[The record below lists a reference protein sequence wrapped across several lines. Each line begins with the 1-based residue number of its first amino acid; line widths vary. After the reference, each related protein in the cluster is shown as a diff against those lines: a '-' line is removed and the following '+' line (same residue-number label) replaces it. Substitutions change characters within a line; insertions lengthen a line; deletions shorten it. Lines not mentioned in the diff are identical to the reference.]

1 MYQTTHYL
9 DHTPSGQ
16 PTATLCS
23 SALDSGNDPAV
34 SFVTAA
40 SVSRTEVVC
49 NFLISW
55 NAHRVDAM
63 LDSRNDLVRRDR
75 RCRDEEGAIVGFSCE

>member
-34 SFVTAA
+34 SFVSAA
-40 SVSRTEVVC
+40 SASRVEVVC
-49 NFLISW
+49 KFLTSW
-55 NAHRVDAM
+55 NVHRVDAT
-63 LDSRNDLVRRDR
+63 LDDLVRRDR
-75 RCRDEEGAIVGFSCE
+75 RCRDEEAAFVEFSCE